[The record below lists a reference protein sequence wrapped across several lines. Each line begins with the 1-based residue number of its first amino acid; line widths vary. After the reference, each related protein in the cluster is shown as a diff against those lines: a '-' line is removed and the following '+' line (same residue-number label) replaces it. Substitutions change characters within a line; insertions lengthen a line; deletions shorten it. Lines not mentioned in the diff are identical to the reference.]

1 MNPKRAILIA
11 GPTASGKSE
20 VALQVAKKIGGV
32 IINADS
38 MQVYEG
44 LDILTAKPGAG
55 VRAMVP
61 HHLYGVKK
69 ADEAFSVADWL
80 VLASAAAE
88 CAWTA
93 RKTPIF
99 VGGTGLYF
107 KALLDGL
114 VEIPKVPKEIRRHL
128 RRKMETEGVAALYQ
142 TLKEKDPVTADRL
155 DANDRQRI
163 LRALEV
169 YEATGK
175 PLSAWQ
181 QAAQKGFLNGAEV
194 LKICLEVDREDLE
207 KKIRAR
213 FQGMVSKGAPEE
225 VKTLAA
231 RNLSPDL
238 PIMKAIGVRPL
249 LRHLNEEITLEET
262 IELVV
267 IESRQ
272 YAKRQRTWFKGQFT
286 GWTFLPAG
294 VGVARE
300 ILSLAKK
307 TFRD

>member
-1 MNPKRAILIA
+1 M
-11 GPTASGKSE
+11 
-20 VALQVAKKIGGV
+20 
-32 IINADS
+32 
-38 MQVYEG
+38 EG
-44 LDILTAKPGAG
+44 LA
-55 VRAMVP
+55 
-61 HHLYGVKK
+61 
-69 ADEAFSVADWL
+69 
-80 VLASAAAE
+80 
-88 CAWTA
+88 
-93 RKTPIF
+93 
-99 VGGTGLYF
+99 
-107 KALLDGL
+107 
-114 VEIPKVPKEIRRHL
+114 EIPQVPKDLRGAW
-128 RRKMETEGVAALYQ
+128 RRKMESEGVAALYQ
-142 TLKEKDPVTADRL
+142 ALKEKDPVTADRL

-249 LRHLNEEITLEET
+249 LRHLDEEITLEET
-262 IELVV
+262 IELAV

-286 GWTFLPAG
+286 DWTFLSAG

-300 ILSLAKK
+300 ILSLAKASPK
-307 TFRD
+307 D

>member
-44 LDILTAKPGAG
+44 LDILTAKPGTG
-55 VRAMVP
+55 TRAMVP

-88 CAWTA
+88 CAWA
-93 RKTPIF
+93 GRKTPIF

-107 KALLDGL
+107 KALLEGL
-114 VEIPKVPKEIRRHL
+114 VNIPQVPKEVRGAL
-128 RRKMETEGVAALYQ
+128 RRKMESEGVAVLYQ

-181 QAAQKGFLNGAEV
+181 QAAQKGFLNGVEV

-213 FQGMVSKGAPEE
+213 FKGMVAEGAPEE

-249 LRHLNEEITLEET
+249 LRYLMEEITLEET
-262 IELVV
+262 IELGV

>member
-1 MNPKRAILIA
+1 
-11 GPTASGKSE
+11 
-20 VALQVAKKIGGV
+20 
-32 IINADS
+32 
-38 MQVYEG
+38 
-44 LDILTAKPGAG
+44 
-55 VRAMVP
+55 
-61 HHLYGVKK
+61 
-69 ADEAFSVADWL
+69 
-80 VLASAAAE
+80 
-88 CAWTA
+88 
-93 RKTPIF
+93 
-99 VGGTGLYF
+99 
-107 KALLDGL
+107 
-114 VEIPKVPKEIRRHL
+114 
-128 RRKMETEGVAALYQ
+128 
-142 TLKEKDPVTADRL
+142 
-155 DANDRQRI
+155 
-163 LRALEV
+163 
-169 YEATGK
+169 
-175 PLSAWQ
+175 
-181 QAAQKGFLNGAEV
+181 
-194 LKICLEVDREDLE
+194 
-207 KKIRAR
+207 
-213 FQGMVSKGAPEE
+213 MVSKGAPEE

>member
-1 MNPKRAILIA
+1 
-11 GPTASGKSE
+11 
-20 VALQVAKKIGGV
+20 
-32 IINADS
+32 INADS
-38 MQVYEG
+38 MQVYQG

-55 VRAMVP
+55 DREMIP
-61 HHLYGVKK
+61 HHLYGFKK

-80 VLASAAAE
+80 ALAREAAE
-88 CAWTA
+88 LAWA
-93 RKTPIF
+93 AGKTPIF

-107 KALLDGL
+107 KALLEGL
-114 VEIPKVPKEIRRHL
+114 ADIPRVPKDVRGGL
-128 RRKMETEGVAALYQ
+128 RRKMESEGVAALYQ
-142 TLKEKDPVTADRL
+142 TRKEKDPVTADRL
-155 DANDRQRI
+155 DVGDRQRI

-181 QAAQKGFLNGAEV
+181 QTAHQGFLNGAEV
-194 LKICLEVDREDLE
+194 LKICLDVDREDLE

-213 FQGMVSKGAPEE
+213 FQGMVSRGGPEE

-231 RNLSPDL
+231 RNLSADL

-249 LRHLNEEITLEET
+249 LRHLDEEITLEET
-262 IELVV
+262 VELAV

-286 GWTFLPAG
+286 GWTFLDARKG
-294 VGVARE
+294 GARE